1 MPTTRREFLEGAAA
15 LTLAGMVGQAVD
27 DPIARLQE
35 AAWEPLAIQ
44 RGIKRI
50 WLGRDF
56 WANRLGDWQLN
67 EGRLECLA
75 GDAGDQVR
83 TVSLLPRE
91 MIGGGGIAFL
101 SVKAGLLEV
110 GGRGG
115 FFGFLIGAGAGE
127 LDYRATALVQKASGV
142 GGGIMCVFESDGRVR
157 FRDHRSEETPLMYP
171 DLGTNEHVKGEA
183 PKVGEEFE
191 LGLMITPRQ
200 AKFDVSLIVRKAGKR
215 VASGSIQLADTDLI
229 GGIALVSSPLT
240 GGGKLR
246 AWFSDIKTH
255 GQKIAARPERAIGP
269 ILGAKYSL
277 NANVLKLSAQLM
289 PIGETEPQEVALE
302 IGGKQVA
309 TAKIEA
315 GFSVRFRV
323 ENWDAT
329 REHEYRIV
337 YGDSSY
343 GGRITLDPVDEP
355 SLRIAHLS
363 CTMAAARSLEGGGG
377 NRPELPKAQLL
388 GRYTRKN
395 LYFPYEELVKNVAAH
410 KPHLLVFAGDQFYE
424 GSPTRRDN
432 SDSPTLDYL
441 YKWYLWVW
449 AFAALTRNTPTI
461 IQTDDHD
468 VYHGNL
474 WGNGGRP
481 APKSLVMRDGQAVD
495 VRDPNRGG
503 YRCTGDW
510 VNLVQRTQ
518 CGHNPDPFDAA
529 PVEQGIE
536 TYYSAFKFG
545 GVSFAI
551 LEDRKFKTAPIQG
564 EDLDVHEAQLLGERQ
579 EKFLEEWGKDWDG
592 VWAKVCLTQTLFA
605 CVQTSPTGRA
615 MLDWDSNGHPKLQ
628 RDRAIE
634 LLKKAKAIVLAGDQ
648 HIASVVWHGLENFT
662 DGVLQ
667 YTGPAGASSW
677 QRWFEPAR
685 QLLNAR
691 GKHTGDFV
699 DAFGNKVR
707 VLAVANPKVT
717 FAEYRQVHKG
727 RGQGL
732 GDRSLKSEGYGII
745 TVDKQKKEFLI
756 ECWKWDQNE
765 QFEGWPVRVPFAHA
779 Q

>member
-1 MPTTRREFLEGAAA
+1 MLTSRREFLEGAAA
-15 LTLAGMVGQAVD
+15 LTLAGVVGQATD

-35 AAWEPLAIQ
+35 GAWEKIPIQ
-44 RGIKRI
+44 RGVKRT

-56 WANRLGDWQLN
+56 WANRLQDWQLN
-67 EGRLECLA
+67 EGRIECLA

-83 TVSLLPRE
+83 TVALLSRE
-91 MIGGGGIAFL
+91 MIGGDGIALL
-101 SVKAGLLEV
+101 SAKAGVLEV

-115 FFGFLIGAGAGE
+115 FFGFLLGAGGGALE
-127 LDYRATALVQKASGV
+127 YRAAALVQKASGE
-142 GGGIMCVFESDGRVR
+142 GGGILCVFEADGRVR
-157 FRDHRSEETPLMYP
+157 FRDHRGEETPLMVP
-171 DLGTNEHVKGEA
+171 DLGSNEHVKGEA
-183 PKVGEEFE
+183 LKVGEEFE
-191 LGLMITPRQ
+191 LGLMITPRDG
-200 AKFDVSLIVRKAGKR
+200 KFDVSLMVKKDGKR
-215 VASGSIQLADTDLI
+215 FASASVQVTDAELI
-229 GGIALVSSPLT
+229 GGVALVSSPLT

-255 GQKIAARPERAIGP
+255 GKKIAARPERAVGP
-269 ILGAKYSL
+269 VLGTKFLL
-277 NANVLKLSAQLM
+277 NGKVLKMSAQLM
-289 PIGETEPQEVALE
+289 PIGEDEPQDLTLEVA
-302 IGGKQVA
+302 GKRVA
-309 TAKIEA
+309 TAKIEPGYMA
-315 GFSVRFRV
+315 RFRV

-329 REHEYRIV
+329 RQHDYRVI

-343 GGRITLDPVDEP
+343 AGTIPRDPIDEP
-355 SLRIAHLS
+355 ALRIAHLS
-363 CTMAAARSLEGGGG
+363 CTMAAARSLEGGGVA
-377 NRPELPKAQLL
+377 RAELPKAQFL
-388 GRYTRKN
+388 GRYTKKN
-395 LYFPYEELVKNVAAH
+395 LYFPFEEMVKNVAAH

-432 SDSPTLDYL
+432 ADSPTLDYL

-449 AFAALTRNTPTI
+449 AFSELTRNIPMI

-468 VYHGNL
+468 VYQGNL
-474 WGNGGRP
+474 WGNGGRR
-481 APKSLVMRDGQAVD
+481 APDSLVMRDGQAVS
-495 VRDPNRGG
+495 VPDPNRGG
-503 YRCTGDW
+503 YRCNPQW

-518 CGHNPDPFDAA
+518 CGHNPDPFDPK

-536 TYYSAFKFG
+536 VYYSAFKFG

-564 EDLDVHEAQLLGERQ
+564 GDLDVHEAELLGERQ

-592 VWAKVCLTQTLFA
+592 VSAKVCLTQTLFA
-605 CVQTSPTGRA
+605 CVQTSPTGRPL
-615 MLDWDSNGHPKLQ
+615 LDWDSNGHPKLQ

-648 HIASVVWHGLENFT
+648 HLASVVWHGLENFT
-662 DGVLQ
+662 DGIVQ

-677 QRWFEPAR
+677 QRWFEPTR
-685 QLLNAR
+685 ELPNAR

-717 FAEYRQVHKG
+717 FSEYRQVHKG

-732 GDRSLKSEGYGII
+732 GDRRLKSEGYGII
-745 TVDKQKKEFLI
+745 TVDKMKKEFVI
-756 ECWKWDQNE
+756 ECWKWDE
-765 QFEGWPVRVPFAHA
+765 ARQFEGWPVRVSF